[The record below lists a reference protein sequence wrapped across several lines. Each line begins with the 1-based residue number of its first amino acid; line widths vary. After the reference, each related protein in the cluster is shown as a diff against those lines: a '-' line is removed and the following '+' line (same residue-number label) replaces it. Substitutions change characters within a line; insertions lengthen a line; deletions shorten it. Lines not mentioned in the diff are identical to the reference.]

1 MSPVTRNETRL
12 IIVLAGVCVAAM
24 LAFAFLQ
31 GRPGVEIA
39 GAVMGLAAL
48 SAAAVLISAY
58 VRAMR

>member
-1 MSPVTRNETRL
+1 M